1 MQVIKR
7 VKNNIKVKKQTTK
20 ISTNNVINIYTTKR
34 IILTFNNTNKLN
46 LKFIRKKFIVV
57 FFRY

>member
-7 VKNNIKVKKQTTK
+7 VKNNIKVKKQITK
-20 ISTNNVINIYTTKR
+20 ISTNNVKNIYTTKR